1 MVALEKMAAT
11 ALALIPPVT
20 ASPKAQ
26 YQWRVRVGV
35 VLAMLFMG
43 ASYLA
48 AGIAGLVPSV
58 VAKAS
63 DIAEIDTKLRAVA
76 QQVQALADDGKRMR
90 LSMLGPQIIEMQ
102 SRYCETIGNARAGG
116 PRALYRAQL
125 DALLDEYQSL
135 KGQAFRLP
143 SCAEL

>member
-1 MVALEKMAAT
+1 MAAT

-43 ASYLA
+43 ATYLA

-63 DIAEIDTKLRAVA
+63 DIAQIDTKLRAVA

-102 SRYCETIGNARAGG
+102 SRYCETIGNARAAG
-116 PRALYRAQL
+116 PRALYRAQI
-125 DALLDEYQSL
+125 DALLDEYQRL
-135 KGQAFRLP
+135 KGQPFRLP

>member
-35 VLAMLFMG
+35 VLAMLFIW
-43 ASYLA
+43 ATYLA

-58 VAKAS
+58 VARAS
-63 DIAEIDTKLRAVA
+63 DIAEIDGKLKLVA
-76 QQVQALADDGKRMR
+76 QQVQAVADDGKRTR
-90 LSMLGPQIIEMQ
+90 LSMLVPQILDMQ
-102 SRYCETIGNARAGG
+102 TRYCETQGRQAQAALRS
-116 PRALYRAQL
+116 LYRRQV
-125 DALLDEYQSL
+125 DDLLDEYLKL
-135 KGQAFRLP
+135 KGQPFRLP
-143 SCAEL
+143 ACAEL